1 MARTA
6 SKNAI
11 KTIETKLNSKKQPK
25 RKNNLKEIKKETTLK
40 EKTVESI
47 IEDIN
52 NVSLSVD
59 VPAKKSSSRSST
71 TKKGTT
77 AKSTTSK
84 TPGKSASAKKSTT
97 TKSTADK
104 KGTTAKSTSN
114 KKSTTKNSTSGT
126 RGRKKKEPV
135 ENKFDVLDDIISD
148 LDKTDKFKFDDNG
161 INDTEKQVI
170 SDEFEEDI
178 LSDKKFDLVDLKPS
192 DNDNVTE
199 TTSDIS
205 KNDDNTNIETVD
217 SNKKE
222 DTTIEEFTL
231 DNSNLNND
239 NNASESKLENNIE
252 AAPVKKRGRK
262 KRVDRFAMIEN
273 PLDDTVDNTSKENL
287 LDNIDKESSDEVVS
301 SFEEDLGLND
311 KTELDDKIDD
321 YKYDDLEDDLRTLY
335 DVGNDVVESIHKN
348 QEQSKPKF
356 TREKKVKIKKKRE
369 IKEDNEVKNY
379 EDNIKPSILDFI
391 SQKALNFFLGFFFII
406 FLLMC
411 IAFVIF
417 VIFVSTF

>member
-25 RKNNLKEIKKETTLK
+25 RKNNLKEVKKETTLK

-47 IEDIN
+47 IEDID
-52 NVSLSVD
+52 NVSLSVN

-84 TPGKSASAKKSTT
+84 TTGKSTAVKKSA

>member
-84 TPGKSASAKKSTT
+84 TTGKSTAVKKSA

-239 NNASESKLENNIE
+239 NNASESKLVNNIE
-252 AAPVKKRGRK
+252 TTPVKKRGRK

>member
-84 TPGKSASAKKSTT
+84 TTGKSTAVKKSA

-239 NNASESKLENNIE
+239 NNASESKLVNNIE
-252 AAPVKKRGRK
+252 TTPVKKRGRK

-273 PLDDTVDNTSKENL
+273 PLDDTVDNSSRDDL
-287 LDNIDKESSDEVVS
+287 FDNIDKESSDEVVS
-301 SFEEDLGLND
+301 SFEEDLGLNE

-369 IKEDNEVKNY
+369 IKEDNEVTNY
-379 EDNIKPSILDFI
+379 EENIKPSILDFI

>member
-25 RKNNLKEIKKETTLK
+25 RKNNLKEVKKKTTLK

-47 IEDIN
+47 IEDID
-52 NVSLSVD
+52 NVSLSVN

-84 TPGKSASAKKSTT
+84 TTGKSTAVKKSA

>member
-84 TPGKSASAKKSTT
+84 TTGKSTAVKKSA
-97 TKSTADK
+97 TKNTADK

-301 SFEEDLGLND
+301 SFEEDLGLNE

>member
-84 TPGKSASAKKSTT
+84 TTGKSTAVKKSA

-273 PLDDTVDNTSKENL
+273 PLDDTVDNSSRDDL
-287 LDNIDKESSDEVVS
+287 FDNIDKESSDEVVS
-301 SFEEDLGLND
+301 SFEEDLGLNE

-369 IKEDNEVKNY
+369 IKEDNEVTNY
-379 EDNIKPSILDFI
+379 EENIKPSILDFI

>member
-25 RKNNLKEIKKETTLK
+25 RKNNLKEVKKKTTLK

-47 IEDIN
+47 IEDID
-52 NVSLSVD
+52 NVSLSVN

-84 TPGKSASAKKSTT
+84 TTGKSTAVKKSA

-114 KKSTTKNSTSGT
+114 KKSTTTKNSTSGT

-239 NNASESKLENNIE
+239 NNASESKLVNNIE
-252 AAPVKKRGRK
+252 TTPVKKRGRK

-273 PLDDTVDNTSKENL
+273 PLDDTVDNSSRDDL
-287 LDNIDKESSDEVVS
+287 FDNIDKESSDEVVS
-301 SFEEDLGLND
+301 SFEEDLGLNE

-369 IKEDNEVKNY
+369 IKEDNEVTNY
-379 EDNIKPSILDFI
+379 EENIKPSILDFI

>member
-84 TPGKSASAKKSTT
+84 TTGKSTAVKKSA

>member
-25 RKNNLKEIKKETTLK
+25 RKNNLKEVKKKTTLK

-47 IEDIN
+47 IEDID
-52 NVSLSVD
+52 NVSLSVN

-84 TPGKSASAKKSTT
+84 TTGKSTAVKKSA

-178 LSDKKFDLVDLKPS
+178 ISDKKFDLVDLKPS